1 MPGGKDCHS
10 LQSKQLMLYV
20 HLRSEGKFTW
30 NLLNLQEEN
39 NIDFE

>member
-1 MPGGKDCHS
+1 MPGGKDCHP

-20 HLRSEGKFTW
+20 RLRSEGKFS
-30 NLLNLQEEN
+30 LKEEN